1 MKRQIFLIALPIIFL
16 AGCSSSPVA
25 PGASQTPT
33 QTPTES
39 RQSYSASDFRSV
51 ADESCGRAL
60 EFGVSEIEVG
70 LVGFEQVLVPKD
82 EGYEGYSAAYFQ
94 PEDTYE
100 LIYETDWFAVC
111 AASNTYALSEEAG
124 AEAGIAV
131 EYLAEEEVFET
142 TQDFG
147 EFGVSVVRYSVVDGY
162 FDEVTFVEAGE
173 SGVVSISYGPLSEDQ
188 KQIIR
193 TAVDRLEPAE

>member
-1 MKRQIFLIALPIIFL
+1 LGTDTAE
-16 AGCSSSPVA
+16 
-25 PGASQTPT
+25 T
-33 QTPTES
+33 QTPIES
-39 RQSYSASDFRSV
+39 AQSYSASDFRLI

-60 EFGVSEIEVG
+60 EFGVSEIETG
-70 LVGFEQVLVPKD
+70 TSGFEQVLVPKD
-82 EGYEGYSAAYFQ
+82 EGYQGYSAAYFQ

-131 EYLAEEEVFET
+131 EYLAEDEVFET

-147 EFGVSVVRYSVVDGY
+147 EFGISVVRYSVVDGY
-162 FDEVTFVEAGE
+162 FETVTYVEAGE
-173 SGVVSISYGPLSEDQ
+173 SGVVSISYGPLTDGQ

-193 TAVDRLEPAE
+193 TAVDRLAPVE

>member
-1 MKRQIFLIALPIIFL
+1 MLRHIPLIALPLVLL
-16 AGCSSSPVA
+16 AGCSSSPLGTDTA
-25 PGASQTPT
+25 ET
-33 QTPTES
+33 QTPIES
-39 RQSYSASDFRSV
+39 AQSYSASDFRLI

-60 EFGVSEIEVG
+60 EFGVSEIETG
-70 LVGFEQVLVPKD
+70 TAGFEQVLVPKD
-82 EGYEGYSAAYFQ
+82 EGYQGYSAAYFQ

-131 EYLAEEEVFET
+131 EYLAEDEVFET

-147 EFGVSVVRYSVVDGY
+147 EFGISVVRYSVVDGY
-162 FDEVTFVEAGE
+162 FETVTYVEAGE
-173 SGVVSISYGPLSEDQ
+173 SGVVSISYGPLTEDQ

-193 TAVDRLEPAE
+193 TAVDRLAPVE